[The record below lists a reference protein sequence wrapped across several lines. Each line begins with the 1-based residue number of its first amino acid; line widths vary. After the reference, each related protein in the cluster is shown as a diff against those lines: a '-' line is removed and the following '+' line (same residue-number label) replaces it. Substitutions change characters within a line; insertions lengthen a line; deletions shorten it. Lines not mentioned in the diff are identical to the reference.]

1 MSGVEAI
8 GLALGCSTLAF
19 GLVPSILDY
28 RSLPEHCAELQD
40 FISRQSTSLAVMEA
54 DFTALMDQE
63 LLSPGTVSMS
73 EEEVESLRNL
83 LQRYRKCLEDFRKML
98 TIMVKPKPTTTAFDL
113 RRLQMILKGK
123 TGPGLGTLQSRQN
136 FLQMYMIELEATGYR
151 RKLETNRTMNSFFGS
166 RLSKTRLGQLASA
179 VYKVSPF
186 YPSTCGPACATT
198 NASPPTLAPPQVDMV
213 RPGSPTDTLVGTVH
227 SKCDDVQLD
236 IQAQD
241 GAGSFV
247 ISKGSVRD

>member
-54 DFTALMDQE
+54 DFTALMDQQ
-63 LLSPGTVSMS
+63 LLSPGTGSMND
-73 EEEVESLRNL
+73 EEVESLRNL

-98 TIMVKPKPTTTAFDL
+98 TIMVKPKPKTTFFDL
-113 RRLQMILKGK
+113 QRLQMILKGK

-136 FLQMYMIELEATGYR
+136 FLQLYMIELEATGYR
-151 RKLETNRTMNSFFGS
+151 RKLETSRTMHTSFGS
-166 RLSKTRLGQLASA
+166 RLSRARLGQQASKA
-179 VYKVSPF
+179 YKVSPF
-186 YPSTCGPACATT
+186 YPSTCGPACAG
-198 NASPPTLAPPQVDMV
+198 ASAMSPAPAPPKVDIV
-213 RPGSPTDTLVGTVH
+213 RPSSPADTLVGTVY
-227 SKCDDVQLD
+227 SKCGNVQLD
-236 IQAQD
+236 ETIL
-241 GAGSFV
+241 
-247 ISKGSVRD
+247 